1 MDRVRAAA
9 ATLRAVL
16 AGLEPGR
23 FSPEAAAVLA
33 EELAATENACASG
46 KVRLAARA
54 AVGGVHRGRGFADAS
69 DWLATAGG
77 STVRDA
83 RAELEAVVAVE
94 ACPETRDAVVRGD
107 VSLLQGAEIARTDA
121 EVPGTEAELLELAK
135 IGSLGAVRERA
146 RTRRL
151 DAMDRDELYAKQRKA
166 RCFSHWRDELGMIRG
181 SFALTP
187 EVGIG
192 LVNRIDAETD
202 RLRRSA
208 KRAAG
213 AQMEPRVALAADAL
227 ARVLQG
233 SATTTTGAPVANLVI
248 DWPALARGH
257 THPGERS
264 HLVGGGPIPPRIAR
278 ALMANAFVKAVLTD
292 GVAVQQVRHF
302 GRRIPAEV
310 RTALELGPPPEFAGV
325 TCAELGCER
334 RYGLEWDHVDPVA
347 NGGPTSLENLRA
359 QCEPHHWEKTQR
371 DRAAGLLGN
380 RPGSTRTSRTERPRD
395 LVDRVP
401 PRAGPGGGAPVG

>member
-23 FSPEAAAVLA
+23 FSPEAAAEIA
-33 EELAATENACASG
+33 EELAATENACGTA
-46 KVRLAARA
+46 KVRMAGRA
-54 AVGGVHRGRGFADAS
+54 GEGGVHRTRGFADVS
-69 DWLATAGG
+69 DWLASATG
-77 STVRDA
+77 SMVRDA
-83 RAELEAVVAVE
+83 RRELEAVAAVE
-94 ACPETRDAVVRGD
+94 ACPDTRDALVCGD
-107 VSLLQGAEIARTDA
+107 VSLAQGAEIARTEA
-121 EVPGTEAELLELAK
+121 EVPGCEAELLELAK
-135 IGSLGAVRERA
+135 LGSLGAVRERA
-146 RTRRL
+146 RSRRL

-202 RLRRSA
+202 RLRRDA
-208 KRAAG
+208 KRAG
-213 AQMEPRVALAADAL
+213 GTVEPRVAFAADTL
-227 ARVLQG
+227 VRIIEG
-233 SATTTTGAPVANLVI
+233 SASTEAGAPRLHLVI

-264 HLVGGGPIPPRIAR
+264 HIVGGGPIPPRVAQQI
-278 ALMANAFVKAVLTD
+278 LGNAFVAAVLTD

-310 RTALELGPPPEFAGV
+310 RTTLELGPPPEFAGV
-325 TCAELGCER
+325 TCAEPGCER
-334 RYGLEWDHVDPVA
+334 RYGLEWDHCDPVA
-347 NGGPTSLENLRA
+347 NGGATSLENLRPL
-359 QCEPHHWEKTQR
+359 CTPHHREKTRR
-371 DRAAGLLGN
+371 DRAAGHPGN
-380 RPGSTRTSRTERPRD
+380 G
-395 LVDRVP
+395 
-401 PRAGPGGGAPVG
+401 PRADPRPSDRAPP